1 MRETGL
7 MIEIGTETES
17 GMVEEVGMTEGD
29 RKEGMIMSGME
40 EMEVEIGTVHEIE
53 AGHVPPLGTGA
64 LLRLYLPYQSFILEE
79 KRIEM
84 R

>member
-1 MRETGL
+1 

-40 EMEVEIGTVHEIE
+40 EMEVEIGTVNEIE
-53 AGHVPPLGTGA
+53 AGLDPPLGTGG
-64 LLRLYLPYQSFILEE
+64 RLIYLF
-79 KRIEM
+79 
-84 R
+84 